1 MNGRLIALY
10 HLLPPRAR
18 STVASL
24 RGWYLNRWRFSKRT
38 LRLIDEALARDHW
51 TPAQWNAWR
60 AEQLGRILHRAAT
73 QVSYYREH
81 WAARRRNGD
90 RSSWELLEHWP
101 VLEKSSVR
109 ATPRAFLADDCDT
122 RFLFRELT
130 SGTTGTPLEI
140 WRSRTT
146 LERLYALATARTR
159 VWDGISHGSRW
170 ARLGGQLVT
179 PVQQRQPPFWV
190 WNAAMR
196 QLYMS
201 SYHLSPALIP
211 HYLDALARYRITYVA
226 GYPSSIHA
234 LAQQVLRLGRRDL
247 QLAAVYTNAERL
259 YPDQRKAIA
268 AAFQCPVRQTYGMAE
283 TVAAG
288 SECAAGQLHQW
299 PEAGIIEQ
307 QDGEFI
313 CTGLLNAD
321 MILVRYR
328 LGDRG
333 RMEQTRATP
342 CECGRT
348 LPAFGAIEGR
358 SGDVLVTRDG
368 RAAPAIDV
376 IFDGLGTIREAQV
389 IQESLDLVRV
399 RVAPAPGFTE
409 SHAHTITLG
418 LRDRLGDIQVVVDQV
433 DAVPRTSSG
442 KLRAVVCNLSMAERL
457 AASKDLVL

>member
-38 LRLIDEALARDHW
+38 LRLIDEALERDHW
-51 TPAQWNAWR
+51 TPAQWDAWR
-60 AEQLGRILHRAAT
+60 TERLAQVLHRAAT
-73 QVSYYREH
+73 QVSYYREQ

-90 RSSWELLEHWP
+90 RSSWELLENWP
-101 VLEKSSVR
+101 ILEKASVR

-122 RFLFRELT
+122 RFMFRELT

-140 WRSRTT
+140 WRSRAT
-146 LERLYALATARTR
+146 LGAIYALATARTR

-211 HYLDALARYRITYVA
+211 HYLDALARYRITYIA

-234 LAQQVLRLGRRDL
+234 LAQQALRLGRRDL
-247 QLAAVYTNAERL
+247 QMAAVYTNAERL

-268 AAFQCPVRQTYGMAE
+268 AAFQCPVRETYGMAE

-288 SECAAGQLHQW
+288 SECAAGRLHQW
-299 PEAGIIEQ
+299 PEAGMIEQ
-307 QDGEFI
+307 QNGEFI
-313 CTGLLNAD
+313 CTSLLNTD

-333 RMEQTRATP
+333 RVEQTRATP

-348 LPAFGAIEGR
+348 LPVFGAIEGR
-358 SGDVLVTRDG
+358 SGDVFLTRDG

-376 IFDGLGTIREAQV
+376 VFDGLGTIREAQV
-389 IQESLDLVRV
+389 IQERLDLVRV

-409 SHAHTITLG
+409 SHAHSITLG
-418 LRDRLGDIQVVVDQV
+418 LRDRLGDVQVVVDQV
-433 DAVPRTSSG
+433 DAVPRTSNG
-442 KLRAVVCNLSMAERL
+442 KLRAVVCNLSMEERL
-457 AASKDLVL
+457 TASKDLLL